1 MISYL
6 ELIDKDIINIKNG
19 ENIGRFTDVEI
30 DTKKGRVTALYIE
43 ENNRLLSF
51 FNKNKSILIRWEDI
65 VKVGL
70 DVIVVN
76 YEDDNVKIAKEIVNE
91 N

>member
-43 ENNRLLSF
+43 DNHKVFSF
-51 FNKNKSILIRWEDI
+51 FSKSKSIIIKWEEI

-70 DVIVVN
+70 DVIIVN
-76 YEDDNVKIAKEIVNE
+76 YEDNNIKIAKEAIDE
-91 N
+91 I

>member
-30 DTKKGRVTALYIE
+30 DAKKGRVTALYIE
-43 ENNRLLSF
+43 ENNKLLNF
-51 FNKNKSILIRWEDI
+51 FNKNKAILIKWEEI

-70 DVIVVN
+70 DVIVVD
-76 YEDDNVKIAKEIVNE
+76 YEDNNVKIAKEIVNE

>member
-19 ENIGRFTDVEI
+19 ENIGRFTDIEI

-43 ENNRLLSF
+43 DNNKFLSF
-51 FNKNKSILIRWEDI
+51 FNKSKSVLIKWEEI

-76 YEDDNVKIAKEIVNE
+76 YEDNDIKIAKEIISE
-91 N
+91 S

>member
-30 DTKKGRVTALYIE
+30 DTKKGRVTALYVE
-43 ENNRLLSF
+43 DSSKLLGLF
-51 FNKNKSILIRWEDI
+51 GKNKAKFIKWEDI

-76 YEDDNVKIAKEIVNE
+76 YEEDTLKIAKEILDE

>member
-43 ENNRLLSF
+43 ENNKLLNF
-51 FNKNKSILIRWEDI
+51 FGKNKAILIKWEEI

-70 DVIVVN
+70 DVIVVD
-76 YEDDNVKIAKEIVNE
+76 YEDNNVKIAKEIVNE